1 MRGRGSARKL
11 ICLMNGIDKIVNLI
25 VEESLETPGTDK
37 VGRIFNVM
45 QLVERKIM
53 DLMRDIRC
61 EERNMPQ
68 EKV

>member
-1 MRGRGSARKL
+1 
-11 ICLMNGIDKIVNLI
+11 MNRIDKIVELI

-53 DLMRDIRC
+53 DIMRDIRWK
-61 EERNMPQ
+61 ERNMPQ
-68 EKV
+68 ERV